1 MNKVLRFTMLS
12 LLAIVS
18 AVSFAQ
24 TEIDFTK
31 QSITATD
38 NAIQRICAS
47 MQRTPSRLVALA
59 SQSLS
64 SQCRNRARE
73 DGLTLQHLLVL

>member
-38 NAIQRICAS
+38 NGFTLTASGFTFAADKAEGATAPTQNPNSKDLRI
-47 MQRTPSRLVALA
+47 
-59 SQSLS
+59 
-64 SQCRNRARE
+64 
-73 DGLTLQHLLVL
+73 